1 MCEKNFVDGKVMSLS
16 SKEENDDTIP
26 SDWESVKKSKKK
38 KRSKPKEQIC
48 DECGDSIVENK
59 EEDSLHKKNKYH
71 VMLAKEYCEE
81 DELRYSN
88 HKCEVEWCG
97 SCGYLKKYWIT
108 LVNKT
113 GRDEIQ
119 KGK

>member
-1 MCEKNFVDGKVMSLS
+1 MCEKIFVDGKVMSPPS
-16 SKEENDDTIP
+16 SDENDDTIP

-38 KRSKPKEQIC
+38 KRSKPKSKIC
-48 DECGDSIVENK
+48 NECGEDILENK
-59 EEDSLHKKNKYH
+59 EEDSLHKDNKYY
-71 VMLAKEYCEE
+71 VMLAEDYCEE
-81 DELRYSN
+81 HEFRYSR

-108 LVNKT
+108 LVDK
-113 GRDEIQ
+113 DEIQ

>member
-1 MCEKNFVDGKVMSLS
+1 MCEKIFVDGKVMSLS

-26 SDWESVKKSKKK
+26 SDWESVKKSRKK

-48 DECGDSIVENK
+48 SECGEDILENK
-59 EEDSLHKKNKYH
+59 EDDSLHKKNKYH
-71 VMLAKEYCEE
+71 VMLAKDYCEE
-81 DELRYSN
+81 DEIKYSN

-97 SCGYLKKYWIT
+97 SCGYLKKYWVT
-108 LVNKT
+108 LVNRI

>member
-1 MCEKNFVDGKVMSLS
+1 MCEKIFVDGKVMSLS

-59 EEDSLHKKNKYH
+59 EDDSLHKKNKYH
-71 VMLAKEYCEE
+71 VMLAKDYCEDHE
-81 DELRYSN
+81 FKYNNTKCKVIWCKGCGFL
-88 HKCEVEWCG
+88 HKYE
-97 SCGYLKKYWIT
+97 IT
-108 LVNKT
+108 LIN
-113 GRDEIQ
+113 RN
-119 KGK
+119 

>member
-16 SKEENDDTIP
+16 SKDENDDTIP

-48 DECGDSIVENK
+48 SECGEDILENK
-59 EEDSLHKKNKYH
+59 EDNSLHKKNKYH
-71 VMLAKEYCEE
+71 VMLANDYCEE
-81 DELRYSN
+81 DELKHSN

-97 SCGYLKKYWIT
+97 SCGDLKKYWVT
-108 LVNKT
+108 LLNK
-113 GRDEIQ
+113 
-119 KGK
+119 